1 MYYTPIKNYLKNLKP
16 TKSGIFALSL
26 CLLIIPLFTDLF
38 FVSLQ
43 YGGKKL
49 TIMSISLI
57 NAYFKSFPMYIL
69 YLFSYFLLL
78 NRWNWAIKKLNIET
92 LYFRS

>member
-1 MYYTPIKNYLKNLKP
+1 MLSTSFKNYLKNLKP

-26 CLLIIPLFTDLF
+26 CLLIFPLFTDLF

-49 TIMSISLI
+49 PIMSISLI
-57 NAYFKSFPMYIL
+57 NAYFMSLPLYIF

-78 NRWNWAIKKLNIET
+78 NSWNWAIKKLNIET